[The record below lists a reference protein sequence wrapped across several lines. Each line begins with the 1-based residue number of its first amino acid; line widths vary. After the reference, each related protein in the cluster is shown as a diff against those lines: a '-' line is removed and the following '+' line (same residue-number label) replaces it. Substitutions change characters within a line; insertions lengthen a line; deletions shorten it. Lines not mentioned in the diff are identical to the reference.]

1 MTAVPDSRQR
11 ILNVALEE
19 FAEKSF
25 SGARMDA
32 IARASGVNK
41 ALPFYYFSSK
51 EQLYRE
57 VVTMVMGEFLGIIRP
72 ILNDQLTPEIL
83 FERFPRAIIE
93 FFSSRRDFLRIVG
106 RELMDGSSRVPEL
119 MAGQVRSEPHGG
131 PVFFGRMV
139 EKWYADGLIREKDPV
154 QFMLNLFSL
163 SIFSILAR
171 PMVEAVF
178 QRSGESDEVFFEKRI
193 RGVTAVLKEGL
204 LK

>member
-1 MTAVPDSRQR
+1 MARPDSRQQ
-11 ILNVALEE
+11 ILDAALHE
-19 FAEKSF
+19 FADHGF

-32 IARASGVNK
+32 IAAAAEVNK

-51 EQLYRE
+51 EKLYRE
-57 VVTMVMGEFLGIIRP
+57 VVTTVMGEFLAIIRP

-93 FFSSRRDFLRIVG
+93 FFSSHRDFLRIVG

-119 MAGQVRSEPHGG
+119 MARRIRGEPHGG

-139 EKWYADGLIREKDPV
+139 EKWYRDGLIRESDTV

-178 QRSGESDEVFFEKRI
+178 QRSGESDEVFFEKRV